1 MLRALPA
8 PGGVRMRN
16 HLLTALLLAGS
27 MLSALP
33 ALAQSNGGNG
43 RAIEGRVDRLEG
55 EMRAVQRKVFPGGSG
70 GQYIQP
76 DNRPADPEAILGGS
90 PTSPVADLTARVDS
104 LENQLRTL
112 TAQTE
117 TNQHR
122 LQGID
127 SRLKTLEAN
136 AAAAAA
142 AAAPAA
148 APTDE
153 GGGFDRPVPAPARP
167 APDRASDRPV
177 TPPRAAPP
185 KASVTPPPVVS
196 TKDPARAQQV
206 AAVERP
212 DTGDLAEDTYL
223 YGYRLWAAKL
233 YPEAEAQFTTV
244 IAKFPTHKRAS
255 YAQNLLGRSYL
266 DDGQPSRASLAFYDN
281 YKKWPDG
288 DRAPESL
295 FFLAQALVKLDKPA
309 AQVCKVYTELQRSYG
324 AKVEADARMKAGV
337 AKGRAA
343 SNCS

>member
-1 MLRALPA
+1 
-8 PGGVRMRN
+8 MRN
-16 HLLTALLLAGS
+16 HLLTAFLLAGS
-27 MLSALP
+27 MLGALP
-33 ALAQSNGGNG
+33 AQAQSNGGSG

-76 DNRPADPEAILGGS
+76 DNRPADPDAILAGS

-104 LENQLRTL
+104 LENQLRML

-122 LQGID
+122 LQGLD

-142 AAAPAA
+142 AAAPPAP

-153 GGGFDRPVPAPARP
+153 GGGFDRPVPTRPTADRP
-167 APDRASDRPV
+167 A
-177 TPPRAAPP
+177 TPPRATPAKP
-185 KASVTPPPVVS
+185 SVTPPPVVS

-212 DTGDLAEDTYL
+212 DSGDVAEDTYL
-223 YGYRLWAAKL
+223 YGYRLWAAHL

-244 IAKFPTHKRAS
+244 VAKFPTHKRAS

-266 DDGQPSRASLAFYDN
+266 EDGQPSRASLAFYDN

>member
-1 MLRALPA
+1 
-8 PGGVRMRN
+8 MRN
-16 HLLTALLLAGS
+16 HLLTAFLLAGS

-33 ALAQSNGGNG
+33 ANAQSSSGNG

-70 GQYIQP
+70 GSGGQYIQP
-76 DNRPADPEAILGGS
+76 DNRPADPDAILGGS

-122 LQGID
+122 LQGLD

-142 AAAPAA
+142 AATPAA
-148 APTDE
+148 VPGDD
-153 GGGFDRPVPAPARP
+153 GGSFDRPVPARPTADRTPDRGFDRPATPTRP
-167 APDRASDRPV
+167 APAKS
-177 TPPRAAPP
+177 T
-185 KASVTPPPVVS
+185 VTPPPVVS

-212 DTGDLAEDTYL
+212 DSGDVAEDTYL
-223 YGYRLWAAKL
+223 YGYRLWAAHL

-244 IAKFPTHKRAS
+244 TTKFPTHKRAS

-266 DDGQPSRASLAFYDN
+266 EDGQPSRASLAFYDN

-295 FFLAQALVKLDKPA
+295 YYLAQALVKLDKPA

-324 AKVEADARMKAGV
+324 AKVDADVRMKAGV

>member
-1 MLRALPA
+1 
-8 PGGVRMRN
+8 MRN
-16 HLLTALLLAGS
+16 HLLTALLLAGT
-27 MLSALP
+27 MLGATP
-33 ALAQSNGGNG
+33 ASAQSNGSG

-76 DNRPADPEAILGGS
+76 DNRPADPETVQSGS
-90 PTSPVADLTARVDS
+90 PTSPVADLTARVNS
-104 LENQLRTL
+104 LENQLRVL

-122 LQGID
+122 LQGLEG
-127 SRLKTLEAN
+127 RLKTLEAN

-142 AAAPAA
+142 AAPAA
-148 APTDE
+148 ATGDD
-153 GGGFDRPVPAPARP
+153 GGSFDRPVSSRP
-167 APDRASDRPV
+167 ASDRPIDRQSDRQSDRTPDRAAATPRA
-177 TPPRAAPP
+177 TPP
-185 KASVTPPPVVS
+185 KGSVTPPPVVS
-196 TKDPARAQQV
+196 TKDPARAAQV
-206 AAVERP
+206 AAIERP
-212 DTGDLAEDTYL
+212 NSGDVAEDTYL
-223 YGYRLWAAKL
+223 YGYRLWAAHL

-244 IAKFPTHKRAS
+244 TTKFPTHKRAS

-266 DDGQPSRASLAFYDN
+266 EDGQPSRASLAFYDN

-295 FFLAQALVKLDKPA
+295 YYLAQALVKLDKPA

-324 AKVEADARMKAGV
+324 AKVDADARMKAGV

>member
-1 MLRALPA
+1 
-8 PGGVRMRN
+8 MRN

-33 ALAQSNGGNG
+33 ALAQSNGGSG

-76 DNRPADPEAILGGS
+76 DNRPADPDAILSGS

-104 LENQLRTL
+104 LENQLRML

-142 AAAPAA
+142 AATPAPA
-148 APTDE
+148 PSDE
-153 GGGFDRPVPAPARP
+153 GGGFDRPVPTRPTADRTPDRP
-167 APDRASDRPV
+167 A
-177 TPPRAAPP
+177 TPPPATPAKP
-185 KASVTPPPVVS
+185 SVTPPPVVS
-196 TKDPARAQQV
+196 TKDPARAAQV
-206 AAVERP
+206 AAIERP
-212 DTGDLAEDTYL
+212 DSGDVAEDTYL
-223 YGYRLWAAKL
+223 YGYRLWAAHL

-244 IAKFPTHKRAS
+244 TTKFPTHKRAS

-266 DDGQPSRASLAFYDN
+266 EDGQPSRASLAFYDN

-295 FFLAQALVKLDKPA
+295 FYLAQALVKLDKPA

>member
-1 MLRALPA
+1 
-8 PGGVRMRN
+8 MRN
-16 HLLTALLLAGS
+16 HLLTALLLAGT
-27 MLSALP
+27 MLGATP
-33 ALAQSNGGNG
+33 AFAQSNGGS

-76 DNRPADPEAILGGS
+76 DNRPADPDAVLAGS

-104 LENQLRTL
+104 LETQLRTL

-122 LQGID
+122 LQGLE
-127 SRLKTLEAN
+127 SRLKTLEAS

-142 AAAPAA
+142 ASAPAP
-148 APTDE
+148 APSDD
-153 GGGFDRPVPAPARP
+153 GGSFDRPVSPRP
-167 APDRASDRPV
+167 TSDRSADGPSDRTSDRPAA
-177 TPPRAAPP
+177 PPRAS
-185 KASVTPPPVVS
+185 ASKGSVAPPPVVS
-196 TKDPARAQQV
+196 TKDPARAAQV
-206 AAVERP
+206 AAIERP
-212 DTGDLAEDTYL
+212 DSGDVAEDTYL
-223 YGYRLWAAKL
+223 YGYRLWAAHL

-244 IAKFPTHKRAS
+244 TTKFPTHKRAS

-266 DDGQPSRASLAFYDN
+266 EDGQPSRASLAFYDN

-295 FFLAQALVKLDKPA
+295 YYLAQALVKLDKPA

-324 AKVEADARMKAGV
+324 AKVDADARMKAGV